1 MGGVTLMN
9 QLIYDCRV
17 CGSHRIK
24 PFFHLGNQPYAN
36 ALLKQAGQIEKKYPL
51 SLNWCEDCNLVQLNY
66 TADPKELFSQYV
78 WVTATSSTAKEYSQ
92 VFCENAI
99 KKCGGSNEKGYIL
112 EIASNDGTFLKPF
125 LKKGYRVLGI
135 DPARNIVDLANSGGI
150 TTECAF
156 FGEEIAENIIK
167 EKGYP
172 EIVLARNVLP
182 HVANLHDFVKGIKKC
197 MNDETLLILEV
208 HYAKNILEELHYD
221 SIYHEH
227 LCYFT
232 CKTLEKLL
240 NLYQLYAFDVINSPI
255 SGGSLVLYIRNTR
268 IPKEKSLALLEERE
282 EKEDINSYGQWEHF
296 AIRSQSHREL
306 FLTLIDEE
314 INCGKHVIG
323 YGASARS
330 ATLLNFCNID
340 STRISAIAD
349 QNPLKQGLFAP
360 GSQIPILS
368 ADEVMN
374 QNPAAIVILAWNFFS
389 EIRSAL
395 MTKYGFKGK
404 IIIPLPYPPKKHSIE
419 ED

>member
-9 QLIYDCRV
+9 QLINDCRV
-17 CGSHRIK
+17 CGSHQIK
-24 PFFHLGNQPYAN
+24 SFFHLGNQPYAN

-66 TADPKELFSQYV
+66 TADPKSLFSQYV
-78 WVTATSSTAKEYSQ
+78 WVTATSSTAREYSQ

-99 KKCGGSNEKGYIL
+99 KKCVKNKISYIL

-125 LKKGYRVLGI
+125 LKKGYQVLGI
-135 DPARNIVDLANSGGI
+135 DPAENIVDIANSNGI

-156 FGEEIAENIIK
+156 FGEKIAENIIN

-172 EIVLARNVLP
+172 GIVFARNVLP

-197 MNDETLLILEV
+197 MKEDTLLILEV

-240 NLYQLYAFDVINSPI
+240 NLYELYAFDSIRSPI

-268 IPKEKSLALLEERE
+268 IPKEKNLVLLEERE
-282 EKEDINSYGQWEHF
+282 EMDDINSYSKWERF
-296 AIRSQSHREL
+296 AILSQSHRKL
-306 FLTLIDEE
+306 LLKLIDEA
-314 INCGKHVIG
+314 INYGKHVVG

-330 ATLLNFCNID
+330 ATLLNFCNIN
-340 STRISAIAD
+340 SARISAIAD

-368 ADEVMN
+368 VDEVMS
-374 QNPAAIVILAWNFFS
+374 QNPAVMVILAWNFLS
-389 EIRSAL
+389 EIRNVL
-395 MTKYGFKGK
+395 MNKYGFKGE
-404 IIIPLPYPPKKHSIE
+404 IIIPLPYPPKKYCIE